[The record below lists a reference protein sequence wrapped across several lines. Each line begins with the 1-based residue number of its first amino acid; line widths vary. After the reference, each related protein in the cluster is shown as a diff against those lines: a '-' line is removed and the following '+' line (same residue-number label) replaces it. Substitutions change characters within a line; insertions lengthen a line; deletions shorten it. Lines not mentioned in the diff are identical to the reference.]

1 MRKEI
6 RSIDPL
12 SAGKVGCLWGALLTV
27 IFGCVVV
34 FLPAL
39 IVPGL
44 LASAMPQT
52 EEAAAIVGSGFVFAL
67 GLYLGIIIVGAVTL
81 AIRSAVGA
89 FIYNIVANL
98 VGGVSIDVKE

>member
-27 IFGCVVV
+27 ILGCIVI
-34 FLPAL
+34 FLPILAL
-39 IVPGL
+39 PSL
-44 LASAMPQT
+44 LALAAPEQSD
-52 EEAAAIVGSGFVFAL
+52 AAAIVGGGFVTAL
-67 GLYLGIIIVGAVTL
+67 VAYLGAIVTEAITL
-81 AIRSAVGA
+81 AILFAVGA
-89 FIYNIVANL
+89 LIYNIVANL